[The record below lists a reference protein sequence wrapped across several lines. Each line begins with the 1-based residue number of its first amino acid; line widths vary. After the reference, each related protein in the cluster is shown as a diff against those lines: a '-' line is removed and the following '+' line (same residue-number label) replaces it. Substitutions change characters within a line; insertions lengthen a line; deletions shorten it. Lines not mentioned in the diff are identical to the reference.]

1 MQDWTGPSPSPK
13 PHPWALS
20 YTMGPSKGHKQPT
33 YNSIMLHSKMNFTF
47 SRLEDGL
54 QDLECYK
61 VVQLTIECFVVVS
74 KYDAHYI
81 VQRAISCNR
90 GSKA

>member
-47 SRLEDGL
+47 SGTGKL
-54 QDLECYK
+54 
-61 VVQLTIECFVVVS
+61 S
-74 KYDAHYI
+74 K
-81 VQRAISCNR
+81 
-90 GSKA
+90 

>member
-33 YNSIMLHSKMNFTF
+33 YNFKVINKTRMNVHNVTF
-47 SRLEDGL
+47 QNEFHIFWYWKIK
-54 QDLECYK
+54 QMKE
-61 VVQLTIECFVVVS
+61 IE
-74 KYDAHYI
+74 HI
-81 VQRAISCNR
+81 
-90 GSKA
+90 